1 MRLLIVSDDVTPDG
15 LTASLQEAGIA
26 LERPPAEPPR
36 RDRDELAEIA
46 ASLRAFEGLL
56 GGDGPD
62 AVLLGSA
69 SNQALAA
76 ILVASK
82 LSLPVARLAGAGGE
96 PGASVINRRVI
107 EQLADA
113 TLAAEAEAIA
123 AWARDT

>member
-1 MRLLIVSDDVTPDG
+1 MRLLMVSDDVIPEG
-15 LTASLQEAGIA
+15 LRATLQEGGIE
-26 LERPPAEPPR
+26 LERPPEAPR

-46 ASLRAFEGLL
+46 ASLRAFDGLL
-56 GGDGPD
+56 GRGGPD

-82 LSLPVARLAGAGGE
+82 LSVPVARLAGAGGE
-96 PGASVINRRVI
+96 PGASAINRSVI
-107 EQLADA
+107 ERLADA